1 MKEAYI
7 INGIVCEVIP
17 YGEESNIIFKTYSES
32 CIDCGVKIGEYHKQ
46 RCKMEECPSC
56 YNSIMYCKCKFE

>member
-7 INGIVCEVIP
+7 INGLVCEVIP
-17 YGEESNIIFKTYSES
+17 YGEENNIIFKTYSES

-46 RCKMEECPSC
+46 RCKM
-56 YNSIMYCKCKFE
+56 